1 MQPAKLVVVVRVP
14 KIVEAGAEDGQAQ
27 VAVSVQEPGHLLRTV
42 IARAPGGIPGD
53 LVLFIGRQDF
63 QYVGVE
69 PVQEAFF
76 SMEAA
81 ILGKKGES
89 IMGGEEQIAC
99 RQIILALDWFCVSAP
114 PPSFFL
120 NFASLTILG
129 LAINLTSILHLP
141 GFSQ

>member
-1 MQPAKLVVVVRVP
+1 MQPSKLVLVVRVP

-27 VAVSVQEPGHLLRTV
+27 VAVSVQEPGQVLRTAV
-42 IARAPGGIPGD
+42 AGAPGGVPGD
-53 LVLFIGRQDF
+53 PVLLTGRQHF

-89 IMGGEEQIAC
+89 MMGGEEQVAC
-99 RQIILALDWFCVSAP
+99 GQIILALVLCLR
-114 PPSFFL
+114 PSPSSFL
-120 NFASLTILG
+120 NFASLTTLG